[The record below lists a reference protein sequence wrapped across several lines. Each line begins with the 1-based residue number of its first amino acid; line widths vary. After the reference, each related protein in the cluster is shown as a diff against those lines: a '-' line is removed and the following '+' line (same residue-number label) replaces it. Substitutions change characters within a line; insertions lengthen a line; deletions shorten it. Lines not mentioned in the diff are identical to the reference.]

1 MVRWEAGAI
10 PSSRCPVRDSL
21 LQEASLLM
29 LVPTLDQV
37 RAGTVDIKFV
47 DETVKS
53 MLRTKFALGLF
64 EST

>member
-1 MVRWEAGAI
+1 
-10 PSSRCPVRDSL
+10 
-21 LQEASLLM
+21 M

>member
-10 PSSRCPVRDSL
+10 LSSRCPVRDSL